1 MGRPGFDL
9 TLELHL
15 QVTWAPR
22 VLVCDR
28 TYSRKTGSETW
39 SHGAELRCR
48 DEPMATP
55 EGDPADLGW
64 AWSWASSQMKPG
76 LLAHVAPALSGS
88 QLRLADMEEGF

>member
-1 MGRPGFDL
+1 
-9 TLELHL
+9 
-15 QVTWAPR
+15 
-22 VLVCDR
+22 
-28 TYSRKTGSETW
+28 
-39 SHGAELRCR
+39 
-48 DEPMATP
+48 MATP